1 MLIYFLFILAKK
13 TMFLLKKLDSF
24 AIICGIKQGKYNA

>member
-13 TMFLLKKLDSF
+13 KNLLKKLDSF
-24 AIICGIKQGKYNA
+24 ARTCGIKQGKYNA